1 MSTGA
6 IESDS
11 SSGSVALLS
20 GTAKPK
26 RSASW
31 SLLKLM
37 LRRKPGSELWLFFLC
52 QTLAVAIVTGILMFT
67 DRIQSA
73 IYQESAKMM
82 AADMLMQ
89 SSRTVEQEWIQQA
102 AQFGLADVRSARFPS
117 MLFYQQQLQLTDIR
131 AVSGGYPLRGQ
142 LTASNDLGQAAL
154 VQNDLADGLPAA
166 GEIWL
171 DDKSQRSLNAVLGEM
186 IEVGERQL
194 KFSKLLVEEPG
205 SALPSLGFSGR
216 ALMRMG
222 DLPSTGLLQDGS
234 RVSYSWM
241 LAGEAHAL
249 NNMQEWLGSR
259 LSVHESIETSSDGNE
274 RTESILTKAASF
286 LSLGGAIAVLLAGIA
301 AMIAAARYMSGQQD
315 TVAVMRALGA
325 TRQQLLSC
333 YLGQFVGF
341 SLLALLLGYGIGF
354 SIQTA
359 GFYLIRDWFDV
370 PVGVDW
376 TALVAGAVTALF
388 CLLCFAVPT
397 LTALVKVSP
406 MRLLR
411 SMSSSANQG
420 RGVIGFAVGFLLLM
434 YFYSGSWQ
442 STLIVYGGIV
452 LLAALVWILSARL
465 ARLLVLLVDKLNL
478 NIKQNKSVEQL
489 SDHSLDQLQ
498 AKSGNKRKTGQQ
510 ALLMGVK
517 AFCRQIQTSQLRT
530 AALAMTI
537 ALLVVITSL
546 RTALLDQWQAQLPA
560 AAPNYFA
567 LNIAEQDVEALSQQ
581 LDQAGFQTEPM
592 YPVARARLFAIN
604 GLSFADWGVSNA
616 DALASLGRE
625 MVLTEIAELPKDNI
639 LLAGKWHG
647 IVDKDTVDKDTV
659 DKDSVDQD
667 TPNKNVCQVS
677 VELGIAQRLNISLDD
692 KLHFSFAGQ
701 EIVAQVSS
709 IRELNWNTMRPNFYF
724 ILSPPY
730 LSEFPYTYMT
740 SFYVPEGGAEQIDEM
755 SRQFSSMSIIDIG
768 LMVERAQGILA
779 RVSLAVEA
787 VAWVTVV
794 AGLLLV
800 IASLRATLDTR
811 LQEQTISRALGGSAK
826 LLKRT
831 LLVELATSG
840 LIAGL
845 TGIFAAA
852 LIVFALGE
860 WVFDMPLFIPLS
872 IAIAVPLGAM
882 ILVALTGFWV
892 LRRVHSLSPLAI
904 WRAA

>member
-11 SSGSVALLS
+11 SSGPVALLS
-20 GTAKPK
+20 GTAKRK

-82 AADMLMQ
+82 AADMLVQ
-89 SSRTVEQEWIQQA
+89 SSRTVEQEWIEQA

-142 LTASNDLGQAAL
+142 LTASNGLGQAAL
-154 VQNDLADGLPAA
+154 VQNDLADGLPAV

-171 DDKSQRSLNAVLGEM
+171 DDKSQRSLSAVLGEM

-216 ALMRMG
+216 ALMRMS
-222 DLPSTGLLQDGS
+222 DLPSTGLLQAGS

-259 LSVHESIETSSDGNE
+259 LSIHDSIETSSDGNE

-341 SLLALLLGYGIGF
+341 SLLALLLGYCIGF

-397 LTALVKVSP
+397 LTSLVKVSP

-420 RGVIGFAVGFLLLM
+420 RGVIVFALGFLLLM

-442 STLIVYGGIV
+442 STLIVYGGII

-465 ARLLVLLVDKLNL
+465 ARLLVLLVDKLKL
-478 NIKQNKSVEQL
+478 NIKQKRNVEPL
-489 SDHSLDQLQ
+489 GDHARDRLQ
-498 AKSGNKRKTGQQ
+498 FKPGNKPKTGQQ

-592 YPVARARLFAIN
+592 FPVARARLFAIN

-647 IVDKDTVDKDTV
+647 VIDKDAVDK
-659 DKDSVDQD
+659 D

-845 TGIFAAA
+845 TGILAAA

-860 WVFDMPLFIPLS
+860 WVFDMPLFIPVS
-872 IAIAVPLGAM
+872 IAVAVPLGAM
-882 ILVALTGFWV
+882 LLVALTGFWV